1 MKAITFQGIE
11 ELAYEDVPEPGI
23 VEDSD
28 VIVRVTAAGICGSD
42 LHPYFGREVGLD
54 VGTVMGHEPLG
65 EVVEVGSAV
74 RAFAAGARVVAP
86 FTTNC
91 GACFYCRA
99 GLTARCTSGQLFGW
113 VEEGRGLHGGQAEY
127 VRVPHADATLVAVP
141 EGLDEAV
148 ALLSGDILST
158 ASFGADIARVS
169 DGDVVVVVGCGPVG
183 LLGILAAFDR
193 GAHAVV
199 AVDRVSSRLDMATS
213 FGALA
218 VHVDSEGEPRAVVDA
233 QTEGRGADAAIEAV
247 GNASATR
254 LAADLLRPGGRI
266 GALGVHTE
274 PHLALSPGELYD
286 LNLSYA
292 AGRCP
297 ARRYMPT
304 SLDLALREQERIATM
319 ISHRLPLAD
328 GVEAYRRF
336 AAREPGWNKVVL
348 LP

>member
-11 ELAYEDVPEPGI
+11 QLAYEDVRDPQL
-23 VEDSD
+23 VADTD
-28 VIVRVTAAGICGSD
+28 VIVRVTVAGVCGSD

-54 VGTVMGHEPLG
+54 VGTVMGHEPVG
-65 EVVEVGSAV
+65 EVVEAGPDV
-74 RAFAAGARVVAP
+74 RVHTAGARVVAP

-91 GACFYCRA
+91 GICFYCQS
-99 GLTARCTSGQLFGW
+99 GLTARCTSGQLLGW
-113 VEEGRGLHGGQAEY
+113 VEGGQGLHGGQAEY

-169 DGDVVVVVGCGPVG
+169 DGDVVVVIGCGPVG
-183 LLGILAAFDR
+183 LLSILTAFDR
-193 GAHAVV
+193 GAEVVV
-199 AVDRVSSRLDMATS
+199 AVDRVPSRLEAAAV
-213 FGALA
+213 FGAIPA
-218 VHVDSEGEPRAVVDA
+218 HFETGEPRAVVDEH
-233 QTEGRGADAAIEAV
+233 TDGRGADAAIEAV
-247 GNASATR
+247 GNEGATR
-254 LAADLLRPGGRI
+254 LAADLLRHGGRI

-274 PHLALSPGELYD
+274 PCLTLSPGELYD
-286 LNLSYA
+286 RNFSYA

-297 ARRYMPT
+297 ARHYMPD
-304 SLDLALREQERIATM
+304 SLDLALREQDKIAGM
-319 ISHRLPLAD
+319 ISHRLPLSE
-328 GVEAYRRF
+328 GVEAYERF